1 MPIKITIVAHRDE
14 VVGSLCYILREAA
27 INEEFC
33 SSFIQV
39 FFLFIYL
46 VVFLKLIFTQSNFA
60 YIGISYLLMILLVKR
75 NNLAIF
81 SGIDS
86 CGEMCFLK

>member
-1 MPIKITIVAHRDE
+1 M
-14 VVGSLCYILREAA
+14 
-27 INEEFC
+27 
-33 SSFIQV
+33 
-39 FFLFIYL
+39 
-46 VVFLKLIFTQSNFA
+46 FLKLIFTQSNFA

-86 CGEMCFLK
+86 FGKMCFLKCVAVKIGIFSWLQDHLIYLIFVAYKDDHSQSYRLSC